1 VEAIFT
7 IGHSTRPIASFLRL
21 LAAHRVDRVI
31 DIRVSPTSAHNPQYA
46 QPTLRTALRAA
57 GIRYLH
63 LKGLGGHRRPRRDS
77 PNGGWRHASF
87 RGYADYMQTP
97 AFARSLDRVLD
108 LAADERVALMC
119 AEGVPWR
126 CHRSLVADALL
137 VHGVVA
143 EEIASGVRATP
154 HRLTSFAVAH
164 GGTLVY
170 PPTRTAAPRVKT

>member
-1 VEAIFT
+1 MEAIFT

-21 LAAHRVDRVI
+21 LAAHRVDRLI

-46 QPTLRTALRAA
+46 QPALRTALRST
-57 GIRYLH
+57 GISYLH
-63 LKGLGGHRRPRRDS
+63 LTGLGGHRRPQRDS
-77 PNGGWRHASF
+77 PNCGWRHASF

-126 CHRSLVADALL
+126 CHRSLVADALF
-137 VHGVVA
+137 VRGVVT
-143 EEIASGVRATP
+143 EEITSGVRTTP
-154 HRLTSFAVAH
+154 HRLTPFAVPH
-164 GGTLVY
+164 GATVLY
-170 PPTRTAAPRVKT
+170 PPPVPV